1 MPLAIMKQLCKITA
15 ETSCELLRASIRITL
30 SREQGSERMVSSIVK
45 RVARSMML
53 GGFLTTVFV
62 GSAQNFT
69 DLKPS
74 PQAVEW
80 QDLEFGVL
88 IHFGPNT
95 FLGKEWGD
103 GTASPSAFNP
113 TQFDPEQWMRA
124 IKSAGARYV
133 VMVAK
138 HHDGFC
144 LWPTNQT
151 EYSVKS
157 SPWKEGKG
165 DVGGEVAAAAR
176 KYGLKLGVYLSPWD
190 RHEPRYSDSLQYD
203 KYYLAEMDELIQ
215 NYGELME
222 WWLDGAGSAGHVYNF
237 PRYIEELRTYQ
248 PNTLVS
254 PIWRCSTTATSA
266 GSATRT
272 GQSLMTTGM

>member
-1 MPLAIMKQLCKITA
+1 
-15 ETSCELLRASIRITL
+15 
-30 SREQGSERMVSSIVK
+30 
-45 RVARSMML
+45 MML

-62 GSAQNFT
+62 GNAQNFT

-74 PQAVEW
+74 PQTAEW

-103 GTASPSAFNP
+103 GTASPSVFNP

-144 LWPTNQT
+144 LWPTKQT
-151 EYSVKS
+151 DYSVKS

-165 DVGGEVAAAAR
+165 DVVGEVAAAAR
-176 KYGLKLGVYLSPWD
+176 KYGLKLGIYLSPWD

-203 KYYLAEMDELIQ
+203 SYYLAEMDELIQ
-215 NYGELME
+215 NYGELVE

-248 PNTLVS
+248 PNTLVFADMALFDYGD
-254 PIWRCSTTATSA
+254 IR
-266 GSATRT
+266 
-272 GQSLMTTGM
+272 